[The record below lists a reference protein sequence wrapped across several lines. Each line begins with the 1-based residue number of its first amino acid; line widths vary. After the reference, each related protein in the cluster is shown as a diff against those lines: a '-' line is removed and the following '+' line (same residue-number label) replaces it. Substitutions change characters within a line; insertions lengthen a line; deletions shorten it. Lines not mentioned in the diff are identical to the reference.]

1 MRKSHLHVSA
11 AYAASLSAATS
22 DVFLRYMSHDIPPGM
37 LNEEKASYIGERFS
51 RQDQVKFVFEWQ
63 TGQTTREWLLHVC
76 SCVTHRFLGPLTQD
90 APRMVQGC
98 SPES

>member
-1 MRKSHLHVSA
+1 MSA

-51 RQDQVKFVFEWQ
+51 RQDQVKFV
-63 TGQTTREWLLHVC
+63 
-76 SCVTHRFLGPLTQD
+76 
-90 APRMVQGC
+90 
-98 SPES
+98 